1 MKNRYFLSALVA
13 AMVALPGLLSCNSEV
28 FIDDFA
34 PSDES
39 VLVPSDGHARVIDFK
54 TDNWDVF
61 DVYTLNGDVIKGD
74 VYDADGQWLG
84 SDPMYV
90 EPGWTKFVLDHPTV
104 TLTVERTKGDK
115 LRVTS
120 TENASGQPF
129 ECFIDVGN
137 DYDRRYIRVEVEP
150 SEAYQLDSIVYRLNS
165 WLGQDSVPWHP
176 KSELIV
182 PYPKE
187 EPATYVITPY
197 ERQSYQVQFTFYDDN
212 PLAIF
217 GGNKPEVPLVDVDD
231 FGWPYVTDRK
241 MPLDADVH
249 ELPVPDSLLEVEEQ
263 VTIPAHSPCEIRS
276 YWWYKFYGMDFTV
289 YASHP
294 RTGRKQEFKGELD
307 LYKPQAYEIYI
318 VPWN

>member
-13 AMVALPGLLSCNSEV
+13 VALALPGLISCNSGV
-28 FIDDFA
+28 FVDDFA
-34 PSDES
+34 PSAES
-39 VLVPSDGHARVIDFK
+39 ISLASDGHAQVIDFK
-54 TDNWDVF
+54 ADNWDIF
-61 DVYTLNGDVIKGD
+61 GVYALTGETIRGD

-84 SDPMYV
+84 DDPSYMA
-90 EPGWTKFVLDHPTV
+90 PGWTKYVLDHPTV
-104 TLTVERTKGDK
+104 ALTVERTKGDK
-115 LRVTS
+115 LCITS
-120 TENASGQPF
+120 TENAGGKPF

-165 WLGQDSVPWHP
+165 WLGQDSVPWHS

-249 ELPVPDSLLEVEEQ
+249 ELPVPDALLAVEEQ
-263 VTIPAHSPCEIRS
+263 VTIPAYYSCQIKS
-276 YWWYKFYGMDFTV
+276 IWWYEYFGVDFRL

-294 RTGRKQEFKGELD
+294 RTGRKREFSGTLD
-307 LYKPQAYEIYI
+307 LHKPQAYDIYFA
-318 VPWN
+318 PLD

>member
-1 MKNRYFLSALVA
+1 M
-13 AMVALPGLLSCNSEV
+13 MP
-28 FIDDFA
+28 
-34 PSDES
+34 
-39 VLVPSDGHARVIDFK
+39 
-54 TDNWDVF
+54 T
-61 DVYTLNGDVIKGD
+61 
-74 VYDADGQWLG
+74 G
-84 SDPMYV
+84 S
-90 EPGWTKFVLDHPTV
+90 GWAV
-104 TLTVERTKGDK
+104 TLVERTKGDK

-276 YWWYKFYGMDFTV
+276 YWWYKFYGVDFTV

>member
-13 AMVALPGLLSCNSEV
+13 AVLILPGLLSCNSEV

-39 VLVPSDGHARVIDFK
+39 VLLPSDGHARVIDFK
-54 TDNWDVF
+54 SDSWNIF
-61 DVYTLNGDVIKGD
+61 DVYTLDGDAIKGD

-150 SEAYQLDSIVYRLNS
+150 SETYQLDSIVYRLNS
-165 WLGQDSVPWHP
+165 WLGQDSVPWH
-176 KSELIV
+176 STSNLVI

-249 ELPVPDSLLEVEEQ
+249 ELPVSDSLLEVEEQ

-276 YWWYKFYGMDFTV
+276 YWWYKFYGVDFTV

-307 LYKPQAYEIYI
+307 LYKPQAYEVYV

>member
-1 MKNRYFLSALVA
+1 MKNRYFLSALA
-13 AMVALPGLLSCNSEV
+13 AVVLALPGLFSCNSEV

-54 TDNWDVF
+54 AENWDIF
-61 DVYTLNGDVIKGD
+61 DVYTVNGGALTGD
-74 VYDADGQWLG
+74 VYDADGQRLG
-84 SDPMYV
+84 DDPMYV

-104 TLTVERTKGDK
+104 TLTVERVKRDK

-120 TENASGQPF
+120 TENASGRPF

-165 WLGQDSVPWHP
+165 YSWQDSILWGERVEVLNPFP
-176 KSELIV
+176 LEK
-182 PYPKE
+182 PFT
-187 EPATYVITPY
+187 TYVHPY
-197 ERQSYQVQFTFYDDN
+197 ENQSYRVQFTFYEDN

-217 GGNKPEVPLVDVDD
+217 GENKPEVPVVDADKYG
-231 FGWPYVTDRK
+231 FLYVTDRK
-241 MPLDADVH
+241 IPLDYDVH

-276 YWWYKFYGMDFTV
+276 YWWYKFYGVDFTV

>member
-1 MKNRYFLSALVA
+1 MKSRYFLSALVA
-13 AMVALPGLLSCNSEV
+13 AMVALPGLFSCNSEV

-39 VLVPSDGHARVIDFK
+39 VLVPSDGHAKVIDFK
-54 TDNWDVF
+54 SDSWNIF

-90 EPGWTKFVLDHPTV
+90 EPGWTKFVLDHPAV
-104 TLTVERTKGDK
+104 VLTVERTKGDK

-150 SEAYQLDSIVYRLNS
+150 SETYQLDSIVYRLNS

-176 KSELIV
+176 KSELII

-187 EPATYVITPY
+187 ESATYVITPY
-197 ERQSYQVQFTFYDDN
+197 KGQSYQVQFTFYDDN

-276 YWWYKFYGMDFTV
+276 RWWYKFYGVDFTV

>member
-1 MKNRYFLSALVA
+1 MKNRYFLSAFVA
-13 AMVALPGLLSCNSEV
+13 AMVALPGLFSCNSEV

-39 VLVPSDGHARVIDFK
+39 ILVPSDGHAKVIDFK
-54 TDNWDVF
+54 SDSWNIF
-61 DVYTLNGDVIKGD
+61 DVYTVNGDAIKGD
-74 VYDADGQWLG
+74 VYDADGQRLG
-84 SDPMYV
+84 DDPMYV
-90 EPGWTKFVLDHPTV
+90 EPGWTKFVLDHPAV

-115 LRVTS
+115 LCVTS
-120 TENASGQPF
+120 TENASGRPF

-165 WLGQDSVPWHP
+165 WLGQDSVPWH
-176 KSELIV
+176 STSNLVI

-217 GGNKPEVPLVDVDD
+217 GGNKPDI
-231 FGWPYVTDRK
+231 
-241 MPLDADVH
+241 
-249 ELPVPDSLLEVEEQ
+249 LPVKSVPTGGTNSTGWTSRCMPATRAQVGSRNLRGNLISISLRLMRF
-263 VTIPAHSPCEIRS
+263 ILCHGIRLH
-276 YWWYKFYGMDFTV
+276 FYV
-289 YASHP
+289 
-294 RTGRKQEFKGELD
+294 KKG
-307 LYKPQAYEIYI
+307 
-318 VPWN
+318 